1 MKRAMNPLRSKIYC
15 AAECAADM
23 GYGCYF
29 EELTVGQ
36 QFQHWPGRTINEYD
50 DTLLSLLSMNQ
61 HPVHHDEHFARTTQ
75 HGRRLVAGPT
85 VISIVIGMTQAD
97 IGGRALQTLSYAN
110 IRHDGPVFHGDTIY
124 AASTIV
130 ERRDLPDGRGAV
142 TVATKA
148 RNQREEVV
156 LTLER
161 QIVVPKGGACKQ

>member
-1 MKRAMNPLRSKIYC
+1 VTMAYGRS
-15 AAECAADM
+15 
-23 GYGCYF
+23 F
-29 EELTVGQ
+29 EDLEAGQ
-36 QFQHWPGRTINEYD
+36 HFQHWPGRTIHEYD
-50 DTLLSLLSMNQ
+50 DTLLSSLSMNQ

-97 IGGRALQTLSYAN
+97 IGGRALETLAYSN
-110 IRHDGPVFHGDTIY
+110 IRHEGPVFHGDTIY

-130 ERRDLPDGRGAV
+130 EKRDLPDGRGAV

-148 RNQREEVV
+148 RNQRQETV

-161 QIVVPKGGACKQ
+161 QIVLARGGAACKPQAPNET